1 MPKVDLTATKDFT
14 YMTRRLT
21 AGDPFQARNPLEAR
35 ILTRVRKV
43 AEAPSGFSISDGS
56 TILQDIA
63 AADASL
69 RDPNDPLS
77 RSAPKPKAPAKK
89 AAPKAGA
96 KARKRKAAAKK

>member
-43 AEAPSGFSISDGS
+43 AEVPVVRTRQKVAEAPAPSP
-56 TILQDIA
+56 TE
-63 AADASL
+63 
-69 RDPNDPLS
+69 
-77 RSAPKPKAPAKK
+77 PKPETKPLAKKAPAKK
-89 AAPKAGA
+89 ATA
-96 KARKRKAAAKK
+96 KRKAAAKK

>member
-43 AEAPSGFSISDGS
+43 AEVPVVRTRQKVAEAPAPSP
-56 TILQDIA
+56 TE
-63 AADASL
+63 
-69 RDPNDPLS
+69 
-77 RSAPKPKAPAKK
+77 PKPEQKAVPKKAPAKK
-89 AAPKAGA
+89 ATA
-96 KARKRKAAAKK
+96 KRKAAAKK

>member
-43 AEAPSGFSISDGS
+43 AEEP
-56 TILQDIA
+56 
-63 AADASL
+63 
-69 RDPNDPLS
+69 
-77 RSAPKPKAPAKK
+77 APKPAKAPEKPAEAEEMVTAKPKKAPAKRK
-89 AAPKAGA
+89 A
-96 KARKRKAAAKK
+96 KAKK

>member
-43 AEAPSGFSISDGS
+43 AEAPMPKRVAPNVEEV
-56 TILQDIA
+56 LA
-63 AADASL
+63 AEVVEET
-69 RDPNDPLS
+69 
-77 RSAPKPKAPAKK
+77 PKKP
-89 AAPKAGA
+89 AAPKA
-96 KARKRKAAAKK
+96 KARRRKAKK